1 MSSQSTHTKPEKT
14 MRILYAYTEFRNQKG
29 QPSPCRG
36 FEHFEINLG
45 KRLFFHY
52 EDGTLHVTHRDAI
65 LPEGFWG
72 ENIYNVTTLAGDNGS
87 GKTTILNCV
96 IGLMRQTWHGRGES
110 FNRSILVLEDGERLA
125 AVYAPGQEAGT
136 DGLRIAGGGMETY
149 ILPVSRAVSLG
160 WVSDAIRKTKLIYLT
175 NTLNEEDYKRGLE
188 GARETP
194 QGGEGAYIHAR
205 DRFVY
210 DCSTCG
216 LMLSDYR
223 NDVERTHLKG
233 SEGENWLGIFFA
245 YEQYKQ
251 VKYVFDK
258 KQYAILRRLRKR
270 GYRVPVPQKV
280 TVTMESADA
289 RMAQSTEKGAAQ
301 LRIVLAKKAALFPGA
316 VKRMKIW
323 EEQIRDGAEI
333 DEPSF
338 FTDAVLYGLG
348 CNCVL
353 SFLRSCILNL
363 EEAGKDDFVGYVSHL
378 TQKSRDIEDVEAKLS
393 EDEFLVFIYEIM
405 DFYKIL
411 SQDRQNYM
419 CRAGECYA
427 DFVRFL
433 FEERGGL
440 SGYFRMETT
449 ARDYVEGGMEKLR
462 FAVSL
467 DDAQWFSGFLQKYRY
482 TCNPHYYL
490 DFGWGLSSGENNLL
504 RLFTSLYYIFER
516 DYANEKNGH
525 YQIYNYDKTH
535 GRTACDTVILIM
547 DEADLTYHPEWQ
559 RRFLSVITAF
569 LQEIYPA
576 QCCRE
581 MQILLST
588 HSPLLLGDMPR
599 DNVVYLR
606 ADEKTGMT
614 QADGSGRI
622 ETFGQNIHLILR
634 DSFFLKK
641 GTIGEFA
648 AKKIQDVTDALEII
662 RIFLKGEGSGE
673 TIAAREE
680 ADGFVRRIEQELEPV
695 IRLLADGII
704 KSKLSEMAQSYKREL
719 KSLSGQTGSY
729 EELTEEELRG
739 QLARIRDELERR
751 DEKKREK
758 RNK

>member
-1 MSSQSTHTKPEKT
+1 

-36 FEHFEINLG
+36 FERFEINLG
-45 KRLFFHY
+45 TGLFFHY
-52 EDGTLHVTHRDAI
+52 EDGTLHVTHREEI

-72 ENIYNVTTLAGDNGS
+72 KNIYNVTTLAGDNGS

-96 IGLMRQTWHGRGES
+96 IELMRQIWHGRSES
-110 FNRSILVLEDGERLA
+110 VNRSILVLEDGERLA
-125 AVYAPGQEAGT
+125 AVYAPGRGDGT
-136 DGLRIAGGGMETY
+136 DGLRIAGGGMDGLRIVGGGMETY
-149 ILPVSRAVSLG
+149 ILQASRTASLG

-188 GARETP
+188 GARETL
-194 QGGEGAYIHAR
+194 QGEEDVSIHAR

-258 KQYAILRRLRKR
+258 KQYAILRRLKER
-270 GYRVPVPQKV
+270 GYHVPVPQKV

-289 RMAQSTEKGAAQ
+289 RMARSTEKGAAQ
-301 LRIVLAKKAALFPGA
+301 LRTVLAKKAALFPGA

-323 EEQIRDGAEI
+323 EEQIRDGEEI
-333 DEPSF
+333 DESSF

-363 EEAGKDDFVGYVSHL
+363 EDAGKDDFVGYVSHL
-378 TQKSRDIEDVEAKLS
+378 TQKSRGAEDVEARLA

-433 FEERGGL
+433 FEEKSRI

-449 ARDYVEGGMEKLR
+449 AGDYVEGGMEKLR
-462 FAVSL
+462 FTVST

-516 DYANEKNGH
+516 DYANEKNGD

-535 GRTACDTVILIM
+535 GRTACDSVILIM

-634 DSFFLKK
+634 DSFFLRK

-648 AKKIQDVTDALEII
+648 AKKIQDVTDVLETI
-662 RIFLKGEGSGE
+662 RIFLKKEGSGE
-673 TIAAREE
+673 TIADREE

-695 IRLLADGII
+695 IRLLAEGII

-719 KSLSGQTGSY
+719 KSRSGSGQTGSY
-729 EELTEEELRG
+729 QDLTEAELRS

-751 DEKKREK
+751 DEKKRGK

>member
-1 MSSQSTHTKPEKT
+1 
-14 MRILYAYTEFRNQKG
+14 
-29 QPSPCRG
+29 
-36 FEHFEINLG
+36 
-45 KRLFFHY
+45 
-52 EDGTLHVTHRDAI
+52 
-65 LPEGFWG
+65 
-72 ENIYNVTTLAGDNGS
+72 
-87 GKTTILNCV
+87 
-96 IGLMRQTWHGRGES
+96 
-110 FNRSILVLEDGERLA
+110 
-125 AVYAPGQEAGT
+125 
-136 DGLRIAGGGMETY
+136 
-149 ILPVSRAVSLG
+149 
-160 WVSDAIRKTKLIYLT
+160 
-175 NTLNEEDYKRGLE
+175 
-188 GARETP
+188 
-194 QGGEGAYIHAR
+194 
-205 DRFVY
+205 
-210 DCSTCG
+210 
-216 LMLSDYR
+216 
-223 NDVERTHLKG
+223 
-233 SEGENWLGIFFA
+233 
-245 YEQYKQ
+245 
-251 VKYVFDK
+251 
-258 KQYAILRRLRKR
+258 
-270 GYRVPVPQKV
+270 
-280 TVTMESADA
+280 
-289 RMAQSTEKGAAQ
+289 
-301 LRIVLAKKAALFPGA
+301 
-316 VKRMKIW
+316 
-323 EEQIRDGAEI
+323 
-333 DEPSF
+333 
-338 FTDAVLYGLG
+338 
-348 CNCVL
+348 
-353 SFLRSCILNL
+353 
-363 EEAGKDDFVGYVSHL
+363 
-378 TQKSRDIEDVEAKLS
+378 
-393 EDEFLVFIYEIM
+393 
-405 DFYKIL
+405 
-411 SQDRQNYM
+411 
-419 CRAGECYA
+419 
-427 DFVRFL
+427 
-433 FEERGGL
+433 
-440 SGYFRMETT
+440 
-449 ARDYVEGGMEKLR
+449 MEKLR

-729 EELTEEELRG
+729 EELTEEELRS